1 MLPAQAEGRPSSRQV
16 QGPGTEWQTFQNGYT
31 ALILKKK
38 KKKKIPWNHTISVR
52 SAVGIWLTLEEND
65 LLLVYLC
72 SSVSKLFNLAI
83 SNNPKPLKPH
93 LKNLLTSNHYLLFF
107 QLTDSSLLTP
117 ETSWTYWDPSLPEIT
132 ILSPSNHPSHT
143 LTLYLQFG
151 FYGSAV

>member
-1 MLPAQAEGRPSSRQV
+1 MSMHFSPHPHPAQAGGRPSFRQV
-16 QGPGTEWQTFQNGYT
+16 EGPEQNGKLFKMDT
-31 ALILKKK
+31 LHSFLKKK
-38 KKKKIPWNHTISVR
+38 KKRPWNHTISVR
-52 SAVGIWLTLEEND
+52 STVCIWLTLEEND

-72 SSVSKLFNLAI
+72 SSVSKPLNLAI

-93 LKNLLTSNHYLLFF
+93 FKNLLTSNNHPLFF

-143 LTLYLQFG
+143 LTRHL
-151 FYGSAV
+151 